1 MPASAMTDTRTVK
14 YIVVPYRKGNGDALQ
29 PGEIRQASSE
39 VSAIRIA
46 TAMASSFAGV
56 AAYEVLVD
64 EETGQMDAPRIL
76 TREGQ
81 IPALDD

>member
-1 MPASAMTDTRTVK
+1 MPDTRVIK
-14 YIVVPYRKGNGDALQ
+14 YIIVPYRNGKGDALL

-46 TAMASSFAGV
+46 NGMASSFAGV

-64 EETGQMDAPRIL
+64 EETGEMGSPRIL
-76 TREGQ
+76 AQEGSV
-81 IPALDD
+81 PALGE

>member
-1 MPASAMTDTRTVK
+1 MPDTLAVK
-14 YIVVPYRKGNGDALQ
+14 YIIVPYRKGKSDALL

-46 TAMASSFAGV
+46 NAMASSFAGV

-64 EETGQMDAPRIL
+64 EETGEMNSPRIL
-76 TREGQ
+76 VQEGNV
-81 IPALDD
+81 PTLGE